1 MDSHNRLFEESQ
13 NFSTT
18 QGFLAYYAPHILN
31 DVGVYVPPTSFVTGL
46 AMKRYRDDIAG
57 FRLPPAGSKYALAGA
72 RGVQVPITTGM
83 QNVSNPYGLNALRQ
97 LPGYS
102 NTDPDTGITYGP
114 VFVWG
119 ARTRIMPGNAEQALY
134 KFVNTRVIMNV
145 IYGTLR
151 NALDNQIFNIIDGRA
166 VTFNQIRT
174 PVSNTLYS
182 NFYVPGALFGASA
195 ADAFDVVVD
204 DRNNPAASLEN
215 GLVNV
220 QVFVVPVP
228 TLERIEI
235 DLLRVSIGGIADAKT
250 NLGLGDV

>member
-1 MDSHNRLFEESQ
+1 
-13 NFSTT
+13 
-18 QGFLAYYAPHILN
+18 
-31 DVGVYVPPTSFVTGL
+31 
-46 AMKRYRDDIAG
+46 MKRYRDDIAG
-57 FRLPPAGSKYALAGA
+57 FRLPPAGAKYAVAGA
-72 RGVQVPITTGM
+72 RGLQVEITTGM

-102 NTDPDTGITYGP
+102 NTDPDTGIIYGP

-119 ARTRIMPGNAEQALY
+119 ARTRVNPANAEQALY

-145 IYGTLR
+145 IYGSLR
-151 NALDNQIFNIIDGRA
+151 NALDGQIFNIIDGRA

-174 PVSNTLYS
+174 LVSNVLYS

-204 DRNNPAASLEN
+204 DRNNPAANLEN

-235 DLLRVSIGGIADAKT
+235 DLLRVSIGGIADAQT
-250 NLGLGDV
+250 NLGLNG